1 MRIIGYYKYK
11 DFEEDEVVID
21 FENGKLVN
29 YESETL
35 SKEMFDD
42 FFKRKLGVRGYTEK
56 LRFKE
61 SHLEPETLE
70 NALYV
75 LTVIYDYKVKGDLPE
90 WFTEPFAYEEGV
102 VY

>member
-1 MRIIGYYKYK
+1 MRIIGYYKYQ
-11 DFEEDEVVID
+11 DFEEDQVVID
-21 FENGKLVN
+21 FEDGKLVN

-56 LRFKE
+56 LRFQK
-61 SHLEPETLE
+61 SYLEPETLE

-75 LTVIYDYKVKGDLPE
+75 LTVIFDYEVKGDLPK
-90 WFTEPFAYEEGV
+90 WFAESFPSEKGV